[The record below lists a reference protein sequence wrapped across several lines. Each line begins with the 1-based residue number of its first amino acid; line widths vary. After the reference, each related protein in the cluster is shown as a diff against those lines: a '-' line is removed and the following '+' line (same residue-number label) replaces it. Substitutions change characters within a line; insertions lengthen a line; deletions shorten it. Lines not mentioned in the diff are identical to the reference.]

1 MKKIS
6 ILGLCLLT
14 LGTAAAQKSLVKE
27 VERDMKS
34 NPASY
39 PDQMKKLAPAFNDAE
54 TATDAFTWV
63 VAGKGAFGYYDQQ
76 SVFAQMG
83 KDVNKKQLGTSV
95 IEGYEYLTKAL
106 PLDTVVDAK
115 GKVKTKYS
123 KDIYKQIANHY
134 NDFNNA
140 ALFLWEAE
148 DYSDAVKAWELYITI
163 PNNQDMV
170 KAGVKA
176 PADTLVAEIM
186 FNMGIGNS
194 LSQNNEAA
202 LKNFKNAIA
211 RGYTKK
217 NAFDYAISAASQLQ
231 KPEEMAEIAEQA
243 YAIYGKEDS
252 RYIGYMVNNLID
264 KKEYAKADALIDK
277 YIAEDPNNAQLYFVK
292 GVLCDSEGKPEESL
306 AQFQKALSLDEN
318 NANTLMQYGYK
329 LYQKACDLDQTEG
342 GGLSNADYNNF
353 RATKV
358 DPMLKE
364 AAGYLEKAYQLD
376 DTMSDARQVLRSIY
390 YNLNDEENL
399 KRVEAM

>member
-39 PDQMKKLAPAFNDAE
+39 PDQMKKLAPAFTDAE
-54 TATDAFTWV
+54 SATDAFTWV

-148 DYSDAVKAWELYITI
+148 DY
-163 PNNQDMV
+163 PM
-170 KAGVKA
+170 
-176 PADTLVAEIM
+176 P
-186 FNMGIGNS
+186 
-194 LSQNNEAA
+194 
-202 LKNFKNAIA
+202 LKPGTSMSPF
-211 RGYTKK
+211 
-217 NAFDYAISAASQLQ
+217 
-231 KPEEMAEIAEQA
+231 
-243 YAIYGKEDS
+243 
-252 RYIGYMVNNLID
+252 LI
-264 KKEYAKADALIDK
+264 
-277 YIAEDPNNAQLYFVK
+277 
-292 GVLCDSEGKPEESL
+292 C
-306 AQFQKALSLDEN
+306 
-318 NANTLMQYGYK
+318 
-329 LYQKACDLDQTEG
+329 
-342 GGLSNADYNNF
+342 
-353 RATKV
+353 
-358 DPMLKE
+358 LKW
-364 AAGYLEKAYQLD
+364 
-376 DTMSDARQVLRSIY
+376 
-390 YNLNDEENL
+390 
-399 KRVEAM
+399 